1 MPEMN
6 SAPAAPESDFAPPP
20 EEPPA
25 EFVPQRE
32 FDTAPEPAIPAR
44 PEPVKNPEPVAKPV
58 PEPEPEPE
66 IPPKKEEAPQEEPA
80 GGYEKISAITPE
92 EWQGILAKVNDALYA
107 AMLEDSTATVS
118 DGVLVVHTGNL
129 MLQGMTAKGTQE
141 LERILSQA
149 SGKKLRAMVSGEEKD
164 TAAEDKNS
172 AVKELLEK
180 ARQLNIDVQIK

>member
-1 MPEMN
+1 M
-6 SAPAAPESDFAPPP
+6 
-20 EEPPA
+20 
-25 EFVPQRE
+25 
-32 FDTAPEPAIPAR
+32 
-44 PEPVKNPEPVAKPV
+44 KNPEPVAKPV

-80 GGYEKISAITPE
+80 GGYEKLSAITPE

>member
-1 MPEMN
+1 MN

-32 FDTAPEPAIPAR
+32 FDTAPEPAIPTQ

-58 PEPEPEPE
+58 PEPEREPEPE
-66 IPPKKEEAPQEEPA
+66 TPPKKEEAPQEEPA